1 MIRLLISLF
10 LLFICTDLKS
20 QSENREPKSFKAF
33 PIKSGD
39 IKLDGRLDDTFWSDI
54 TGISDFL
61 VQEPVEGGEPTEKTT
76 IKIAYDENYLYIGAI
91 FYDSEPDGIKA
102 FKMRK
107 DAPLNTDDR
116 FMWILDTYLD
126 GRNAYFF
133 EINPRGLMGD
143 GLLTIGQGRS
153 LNKDWD
159 GIWRPWTY
167 IGDFGWSAEIRIP
180 FHTLN
185 FDPKTSTWGINFQ
198 RTIRRKNEEILWSGH
213 KRNQGIYRPQDAGR
227 LTGLNNISQGLGLE
241 LVGYGK
247 AEALKVQNESEGD
260 YNNSQSLDGGLDV
273 NYNITPGLKA
283 SLTVNTDFAETE
295 VDDRQINLTRFPIRF
310 PEKRDF
316 FLEGANI
323 FRFAP
328 SSGVYPYFSRKI
340 GLRSGNPIPILYGG
354 RVIGKIGKVE
364 VAAQQVKTRETDNF
378 SSEEF
383 SVIRLKQNF
392 LKESSIGVLY
402 TRRHTNKGKQFVPP
416 LQDRNTLGIDLTL
429 NTSTFLKNQNL
440 QFQAFAVIHN
450 PELPGEINNNIWDR
464 SARGLRFNFPNDP
477 WSGSLSY
484 REFGVSYDPSV
495 GFSRR
500 NSFRRVEPRIRFSPI
515 LEKSSTIRELKWEVS
530 FENLMSL
537 QWKKLTQNIRLTPL
551 SIRFESGDEI
561 SYQIIRNFERL
572 EYDFDILGDNSIII
586 PVGNYTNW
594 SHQIELET
602 ANYRKIVYGIEL
614 NTEGF
619 WSGNRTEYEN
629 ELIFRPFPGINLN
642 LGYIHSRVNLREG
655 NFKTNLVRFLGDFD
669 FTPFISFS
677 SNIQYDDISEN
688 IGMNN
693 RFKYTITPGS
703 DIYFVYNH
711 NWFDDNGKYK
721 TSSMMGATKITYT
734 HRF

>member
-484 REFGVSYDPSV
+484 REFGVSYDPAV

-614 NTEGF
+614 KTEGF

-629 ELIFRPFPGINLN
+629 ELIFRPLPGINLN

-711 NWFDDNGKYK
+711 NWFNDDGKYK
-721 TSSMMGATKITYT
+721 TSSMLGATKITYT

>member
-1 MIRLLISLF
+1 MKRFLSVFFLMIFSVSIH
-10 LLFICTDLKS
+10 S
-20 QSENREPKSFKAF
+20 QSQE
-33 PIKSGD
+33 IKKKTLEAVKISSED
-39 IKLDGRLDDTFWSDI
+39 INLDGKLDELFWDDIPGTD
-54 TGISDFL
+54 DFL
-61 VQEPVEGGEPTEKTT
+61 MQEPIEGGEPTENTI
-76 IKIAYDENYLYIGAI
+76 IKIAYDEKYLYIGAI
-91 FYDSEPDGIKA
+91 LYDSEPDGIKA

-143 GLLTIGQGRS
+143 GLLTIGQGRT

-167 IGDFGWSAEIRIP
+167 IGDFGWSTEIRIP

-185 FDPKTSTWGINFQ
+185 FDPKISTWGINFQ
-198 RTIRRKNEEILWSGH
+198 RTVRRKNEEILWSGH
-213 KRNQGIYRPQDAGR
+213 KRNQGLYRPQDAGVV
-227 LTGLNNISQGLGLE
+227 TGLNNISQGLGLE
-241 LVGYGK
+241 VVGYGK
-247 AEALKVQNESEGD
+247 VEGSKIEND
-260 YNNSQSLDGGLDV
+260 SGEGYTKDANIDGGLDV
-273 NYNITPGLKA
+273 NYNITSGLKA
-283 SLTVNTDFAETE
+283 SLTLNTDFAETE
-295 VDDRQINLTRFPIRF
+295 VDERQINLTRFPIRF

-323 FRFAP
+323 LRFAS

-340 GLRSGNPIPILYGG
+340 GLQSGNPVPILYGG
-354 RVIGKIGKVE
+354 RIIGKIGNIE
-364 VAAQQVKTRETDNF
+364 VAAKQVKTRETGFAN
-378 SSEEF
+378 SEDF
-383 SVIRLKQNF
+383 SVLRLKQNF
-392 LKESSIGVLY
+392 LKESSVGVLY
-402 TRRHTNKGKQFVPP
+402 TRRDTNKGKDFIPP
-416 LQDRNTLGIDLTL
+416 LQDRNTLGVDLSL
-429 NTSTFLKNQNL
+429 NTSTFLKNKNL

-450 PELPGEINNNIWDR
+450 PNSLDEVSNNIWDR

-484 REFGVSYDPSV
+484 REFGVSYDPAV

-515 LEKSSTIRELKWEVS
+515 LENSSLIRELQWEVS

-572 EYDFDILGDNSIII
+572 EYNFDILGDNSIII
-586 PVGNYTNW
+586 PIGNYTNW
-594 SHQIELET
+594 LHQIEFET
-602 ANYRKIVYGIEL
+602 ANYRKIVYEIEL
-614 NTEGF
+614 NAEGF
-619 WSGNRTEYEN
+619 WSGNRTEYQN
-629 ELIFRPFPGINLN
+629 NLTFRPYPGINLN
-642 LGYIHSRVNLREG
+642 LGYIHSRVNLEEG
-655 NFKTNLVRFLGDFD
+655 NFKTNLIRFLGDFD
-669 FTPFISFS
+669 LSPFISFS
-677 SNIQYDDISEN
+677 SNIQYDDISKE

-711 NWFDDNGKYK
+711 NWIDDAGKFK
-721 TSSMMGATKITYT
+721 TTSMMGASKITYT

>member
-1 MIRLLISLF
+1 MKEFFTIF
-10 LLFICTDLKS
+10 LLTIFFCLKA
-20 QSENREPKSFKAF
+20 KSDNKKKSIEAF
-33 PIKSGD
+33 SIETED
-39 IKLDGRLDDTFWSDI
+39 IKLDGKLDESFWNSI
-54 TGISDFL
+54 SGISDFL
-61 VQEPVEGGEPTEKTT
+61 VQEPIEGGIPTENTV
-76 IKIAYDENYLYIGAI
+76 IKVAYDNKYLYIGAI
-91 FYDSEPDGIKA
+91 FYDSDPEEIKA

-143 GLLTIGQGRS
+143 GLLSIGQGRS

-159 GIWRPWTY
+159 GIWRPWTH
-167 IGDFGWSAEIRIP
+167 IGDYGWSAEIRIP

-185 FDPKTSTWGINFQ
+185 FDPKVSSWGINFQ
-198 RTIRRKNEEILWSGH
+198 RTIRRKNEEILWTGY
-213 KRNQGIYRPQDAGR
+213 KRNQGIFRPQDAG
-227 LTGLNNISQGLGLE
+227 LLIGLENISQGLGLE

-247 AEALKVQNESEGD
+247 AEASKVEKDLGEGYIKNGNID
-260 YNNSQSLDGGLDV
+260 AGLDI

-283 SLTVNTDFAETE
+283 SLTLNTDFAETE

-328 SSGVYPYFSRKI
+328 SSGVYPYFSRRI
-340 GLRSGNPIPILYGG
+340 GLQSGNPVPISFGG
-354 RVIGKIGKVE
+354 RFIGKIGKVE
-364 VAAQQVKTRETDNF
+364 VAAQQVRTKKTDF
-378 SSEEF
+378 IDSEDF
-383 SVIRLKQNF
+383 SVIRVKQNF
-392 LKESSIGVLY
+392 LKESSIGILY
-402 TRRHTNKGKQFVPP
+402 TRRHTNKGKDFVPP
-416 LQDRNTLGIDLTL
+416 LPDRNTLGVDLSL

-440 QFQAFAVIHN
+440 QFQAFAILHN
-450 PELPGEINNNIWDR
+450 PNSLDNTDKNVWDR

-484 REFGVSYDPSV
+484 REFGVFYDPAV

-515 LEKSSTIRELKWEVS
+515 LEKSPIIRELQWELS

-537 QWKKLTQNIRLTPL
+537 GWKKLTQNIRLTPL

-561 SYQIIRNFERL
+561 SYQFIRNFERL
-572 EYDFDILGDNSIII
+572 EYNFNILGDNSIII
-586 PVGNYTNW
+586 PIGNYTNW
-594 SHQIELET
+594 SHQIEIET
-602 ANYRKIVYGIEL
+602 ANHRKIVYEL
-614 NTEGF
+614 ELISEGF
-619 WSGNRTEYEN
+619 WSGKRTEYQN
-629 ELIFRPFPGINLN
+629 NLTIRPLEGINLSF
-642 LGYIHSRVNLREG
+642 GYIYSKVNLKEG
-655 NFKTNLVRFLGDFD
+655 NFKTNLIRILGDFD
-669 FTPFISFS
+669 FSPFISFS
-677 SNIQYDDISEN
+677 SNVQYDDISKQ

-693 RFKYTITPGS
+693 RFKYTLTPGS

-711 NWFDDNGKYK
+711 NWIGDKGKYK
-721 TSSMMGATKITYT
+721 TTSMLGATKITYT
-734 HRF
+734 QRF

>member
-1 MIRLLISLF
+1 MKKLLLTVSIIIFSGSLYSQPQE
-10 LLFICTDLKS
+10 IVSKS
-20 QSENREPKSFKAF
+20 IDAI
-33 PIKSGD
+33 PINSKEIVLDG
-39 IKLDGRLDDTFWSDI
+39 KLDEPLWNNI
-54 TGISDFL
+54 TGIKDFL
-61 VQEPVEGGEPTEKTT
+61 MQEPIEGGKPTENTI

-91 FYDSEPDGIKA
+91 FYDSEPDEIKA

-159 GIWRPWTY
+159 GIWRPWTH

-185 FDPKTSTWGINFQ
+185 FDPKISTWGINFQ
-198 RTIRRKNEEILWSGH
+198 RTVRRKNEEILWSGH
-213 KRNQGIYRPQDAGR
+213 KRNQGIYRPQNAGR
-227 LTGLNNISQGLGLE
+227 LNNLNNISQGLGLE

-247 AEALKVQNESEGD
+247 AEAQKVENESDGS
-260 YNNSQSLDGGLDV
+260 YKKNQSIDGGLDI
-273 NYNITPGLKA
+273 NYNITSGLKA
-283 SLTVNTDFAETE
+283 SLTLNTDFAETE

-323 FRFAP
+323 YRFAP

-340 GLRSGNPIPILYGG
+340 GLQSGNPIPILYGG

-364 VAAQQVKTRETDNF
+364 LAAQQVKTRQTDFNN
-378 SSEEF
+378 SEDF
-383 SVIRLKQNF
+383 SVIRIKQNF

-402 TRRHTNKGKQFVPP
+402 TRRHTNKGNEFVPP
-416 LQDRNTLGIDLTL
+416 LPDRNTLGIDLTL

-450 PELPGEINNNIWDR
+450 PNIYDEIKNNIWDR
-464 SARGLRFNFPNDP
+464 STRGLRFNFPNDP

-484 REFGVSYDPSV
+484 REFGVFYDPAV

-515 LEKSSTIRELKWEVS
+515 LEKSVLIRELKWEIS

-561 SYQIIRNFERL
+561 SYQIIRNYEKLLYNFN
-572 EYDFDILGDNSIII
+572 ILGDDSIII
-586 PVGNYTNW
+586 PIGDYTNW
-594 SHQIELET
+594 SHRIELET
-602 ANYRKIVYGIEL
+602 ANYRKIVYEIEL
-614 NTEGF
+614 NAEGF
-619 WSGNRTEYEN
+619 WSGSRTEYQN
-629 ELIFRPFPGINLN
+629 NLTFRPFPGINLS
-642 LGYIHSRVNLREG
+642 LGYNHSNVNLKEG
-655 NFKTNLVRFLGDFD
+655 SFKTNLIRFIGDFD

-677 SNIQYDDISEN
+677 SNIQYDDISKN

-711 NWFDDNGKYK
+711 NWIDDSGKYK
-721 TSSMMGATKITYT
+721 TSSLLGASKITYT

>member
-1 MIRLLISLF
+1 MKEFFTIF
-10 LLFICTDLKS
+10 LLTIFFGLKA
-20 QSENREPKSFKAF
+20 KSDNKKKSIEAF
-33 PIKSGD
+33 SIETED
-39 IKLDGRLDDTFWSDI
+39 IKLDGKLDESFWNSI
-54 TGISDFL
+54 SGISDFL
-61 VQEPVEGGEPTEKTT
+61 VQEPIEGGIPTENTV
-76 IKIAYDENYLYIGAI
+76 IKIAYDNKYLYIGAI
-91 FYDSEPDGIKA
+91 FYDSDPEGIKA

-143 GLLTIGQGRS
+143 GLLSIGQGRS

-159 GIWRPWTY
+159 GIWRPWTH
-167 IGDFGWSAEIRIP
+167 IGDYGWSAEIRIP

-185 FDPKTSTWGINFQ
+185 FDPKISSWGINFQ
-198 RTIRRKNEEILWSGH
+198 RTIRRKNEEILWTGY
-213 KRNQGIYRPQDAGR
+213 KRNQGIFRPQDAG
-227 LTGLNNISQGLGLE
+227 LLIGLENISQGLGLE

-247 AEALKVQNESEGD
+247 AEASKVEKDLGEGYIKNGNID
-260 YNNSQSLDGGLDV
+260 AGLDI

-283 SLTVNTDFAETE
+283 SLTLNTDFAETE

-328 SSGVYPYFSRKI
+328 SSGIYPYFSRRI
-340 GLRSGNPIPILYGG
+340 GLQSGNPVPISFGG
-354 RVIGKIGKVE
+354 RFIGKIGKVE
-364 VAAQQVKTRETDNF
+364 VAAQQVRTRETDF
-378 SSEEF
+378 IDSEDF
-383 SVIRLKQNF
+383 SVIRVKQNF
-392 LKESSIGVLY
+392 LKESSIGILY
-402 TRRHTNKGKQFVPP
+402 TRRHTNKGKDFVPP
-416 LQDRNTLGIDLTL
+416 LPDRNTLGVDLSL

-440 QFQAFAVIHN
+440 QFQAFAILHN
-450 PELPGEINNNIWDR
+450 PNSLDNTDKNVWDR

-484 REFGVSYDPSV
+484 REFGVFYDPAV

-515 LEKSSTIRELKWEVS
+515 LEKSPIIRELQWELS

-537 QWKKLTQNIRLTPL
+537 GWKKLTQNIRLTPL

-561 SYQIIRNFERL
+561 SYQFIRNFERL
-572 EYDFDILGDNSIII
+572 EYNFNILGDNSIII
-586 PVGNYTNW
+586 PIGNYTNW
-594 SHQIELET
+594 SHQIEIET
-602 ANYRKIVYGIEL
+602 ANHRKIVYEL
-614 NTEGF
+614 ELISEGF
-619 WSGNRTEYEN
+619 WSGKRTEYQN
-629 ELIFRPFPGINLN
+629 NLTIRPLEGINLSF
-642 LGYIHSRVNLREG
+642 GYIYSKVNLKEG
-655 NFKTNLVRFLGDFD
+655 NFKTNLIRILGDFD
-669 FTPFISFS
+669 FSPFISFS
-677 SNIQYDDISEN
+677 SNVQYDDISKQ

-693 RFKYTITPGS
+693 RFKYTLTPGS

-711 NWFDDNGKYK
+711 NWIGDKGKYK
-721 TSSMMGATKITYT
+721 TTSMLGATKITYT
-734 HRF
+734 QRF

>member
-484 REFGVSYDPSV
+484 REFGVSYDPAV

-614 NTEGF
+614 KTEGF

-711 NWFDDNGKYK
+711 NWFNDDGKYK
-721 TSSMMGATKITYT
+721 TSSMLGATKITYT

>member
-1 MIRLLISLF
+1 MSRLLISLF

-20 QSENREPKSFKAF
+20 QSEKREPKSFKAF
-33 PIKSGD
+33 PIKSED
-39 IKLDGRLDDTFWSDI
+39 IKLDGKLDDTFWSDI

-76 IKIAYDENYLYIGAI
+76 VKVAYDENYLYIGAI

-227 LTGLNNISQGLGLE
+227 LNGLNNISQGLGLE

-247 AEALKVQNESEGD
+247 AEALKVQNESEGG

-378 SSEEF
+378 NSEEF

-402 TRRHTNKGKQFVPP
+402 TRRHTNKGKEFVPP
-416 LQDRNTLGIDLTL
+416 LQDRNTLGVDLTL

-450 PELPGEINNNIWDR
+450 PESPGEINNNIWDR

-484 REFGVSYDPSV
+484 REFGINYDPAV

-515 LEKSSTIRELKWEVS
+515 LEKSSTIRELQWEVS

-572 EYDFDILGDNSIII
+572 EYDFNILGDNSIVI

-614 NTEGF
+614 KTEGF

-711 NWFDDNGKYK
+711 NWFNDNGKYK

-734 HRF
+734 QRF

>member
-402 TRRHTNKGKQFVPP
+402 TRRHTNKGKEFVPP

-484 REFGVSYDPSV
+484 REFGVSYDPAV

-614 NTEGF
+614 KTEGF

-629 ELIFRPFPGINLN
+629 ELIFRPLPGINLN

-711 NWFDDNGKYK
+711 NWFNDDGKYK
-721 TSSMMGATKITYT
+721 TSSMLGATKITYT

>member
-1 MIRLLISLF
+1 MKRILCTLF
-10 LLFICTDLKS
+10 LIIFSINIYS
-20 QSENREPKSFKAF
+20 QNPKSFEA
-33 PIKSGD
+33 IEIDSEQITLDG
-39 IKLDGRLDDTFWSDI
+39 KLDEPFWKNI
-54 TGISDFL
+54 IGINDFL
-61 VQEPVEGGEPTEKTT
+61 MQEPIEGGKPTENTI
-76 IKIAYDENYLYIGAI
+76 IKIAYDENYLYIGAVL
-91 FYDSEPDGIKA
+91 YDSEPDGIKA

-143 GLLTIGQGRS
+143 GLLSIGQGRS

-167 IGDFGWSAEIRIP
+167 IGDFGWSTEIRIP

-185 FDPKTSTWGINFQ
+185 FDPKISTWGINFQ
-198 RTIRRKNEEILWSGH
+198 RTVRRKNEEILWSGH
-213 KRNQGIYRPQDAGR
+213 KRNQGLYRPQDAGR
-227 LTGLNNISQGLGLE
+227 LTGLSNISQGLGLE
-241 LVGYGK
+241 VVGYAKG
-247 AEALKVQNESEGD
+247 EGSKVQKNSGEGYD
-260 YNNSQSLDGGLDV
+260 KNGNIDGGLDI
-273 NYNITPGLKA
+273 NYNITTGLKA
-283 SLTVNTDFAETE
+283 SVTINTDFAETE
-295 VDDRQINLTRFPIRF
+295 VDERQINLTRFPIRF

-323 FRFAP
+323 YRFAS

-340 GLRSGNPIPILYGG
+340 GLQSGNPIPILYGG
-354 RVIGKIGKVE
+354 RIIGKIGKVE
-364 VAAQQVKTRETDNF
+364 VAAQQVKTRETDLLN
-378 SSEEF
+378 SEDF
-383 SVIRLKQNF
+383 SVVRLKQNF
-392 LKESSIGVLY
+392 WKESSMGILY
-402 TRRHTNKGKQFVPP
+402 TRRHTENGEQLPEPVK
-416 LQDRNTLGIDLTL
+416 DRNTLGVDLSL

-450 PELPGEINNNIWDR
+450 PNNLDEINNNIWDR

-484 REFGVSYDPSV
+484 REFGVSYDPAV

-515 LEKSSTIRELKWEVS
+515 LENSSLIRELQWELS

-572 EYDFDILGDNSIII
+572 EYNFNILGDNSVII
-586 PVGNYTNW
+586 PIGDYSNW

-602 ANYRKIVYGIEL
+602 ANFRKIVYEIEL
-614 NTEGF
+614 NIEGF
-619 WSGNRTEYEN
+619 WSGNRTEYQN
-629 ELIFRPFPGINLN
+629 NLIFRPFPGINLS
-642 LGYIHSRVNLREG
+642 LGYNHSNVNLKEG
-655 NFKTNLVRFLGDFD
+655 KFKTNLIRFLGDFD
-669 FTPFISFS
+669 FSPFISFS
-677 SNIQYDDISEN
+677 SNIQYDDISKQ

-711 NWFDDNGKYK
+711 NWFDDEGKYK
-721 TSSMMGATKITYT
+721 TSSMLGTSKITYT

>member
-76 IKIAYDENYLYIGAI
+76 VKVAYDENYLYIGAI

-484 REFGVSYDPSV
+484 REFGVSYDPAV

>member
-1 MIRLLISLF
+1 MKRILYTLF
-10 LLFICTDLKS
+10 LIFFSINIYS
-20 QSENREPKSFKAF
+20 QNPKSFEA
-33 PIKSGD
+33 IEIDSEQITLDG
-39 IKLDGRLDDTFWSDI
+39 KLDEPFWKNI
-54 TGISDFL
+54 IGINDFL
-61 VQEPVEGGEPTEKTT
+61 MQEPIEGGKPTENTI
-76 IKIAYDENYLYIGAI
+76 IKIAYDENYLYIGAVL
-91 FYDSEPDGIKA
+91 YDSEPDGIKA

-143 GLLTIGQGRS
+143 GLLSIGQGRS

-159 GIWRPWTY
+159 GIWRPWTF
-167 IGDFGWSAEIRIP
+167 IGDFGWSTEIRIP

-185 FDPKTSTWGINFQ
+185 FDPKISTWGINFQ
-198 RTIRRKNEEILWSGH
+198 RTVRRKNEEILWSGH
-213 KRNQGIYRPQDAGR
+213 KRNQGLYRPQDAGR
-227 LTGLNNISQGLGLE
+227 LTGLSNISQGLGLE
-241 LVGYGK
+241 VVGYAKG
-247 AEALKVQNESEGD
+247 EGSKVQKNSGEGYD
-260 YNNSQSLDGGLDV
+260 KNGNIDGGLDI
-273 NYNITPGLKA
+273 NYNITTGLKA
-283 SLTVNTDFAETE
+283 SVTLNTDFAETE
-295 VDDRQINLTRFPIRF
+295 VDERQINLTRFPIRF

-323 FRFAP
+323 YRFAS

-340 GLRSGNPIPILYGG
+340 GLQSGNPIPILYGG
-354 RVIGKIGKVE
+354 RIIGKIGKVE
-364 VAAQQVKTRETDNF
+364 VAAQQVKTRETDLLN
-378 SSEEF
+378 SEDF
-383 SVIRLKQNF
+383 SVVRLKQNF
-392 LKESSIGVLY
+392 WKESSMGILY
-402 TRRHTNKGKQFVPP
+402 TRRHTENGEQLPEPVK
-416 LQDRNTLGIDLTL
+416 DRNTLGVDLSL

-450 PELPGEINNNIWDR
+450 PNNLDEINNNIWDR

-484 REFGVSYDPSV
+484 REFGVSYDPAV

-515 LEKSSTIRELKWEVS
+515 LENSSLIRELQWELS

-561 SYQIIRNFERL
+561 SYQIIRNSERL
-572 EYDFDILGDNSIII
+572 EYNFNILGDNSVII
-586 PVGNYTNW
+586 PIGDYSNW

-602 ANYRKIVYGIEL
+602 ANFRKIVYEIEL
-614 NTEGF
+614 NIEGF
-619 WSGNRTEYEN
+619 WSGNRTEYQN
-629 ELIFRPFPGINLN
+629 NLIFRPFPGINLS
-642 LGYIHSRVNLREG
+642 LGYNHSNVNLKEG
-655 NFKTNLVRFLGDFD
+655 KFKTNLIRFLGDFD
-669 FTPFISFS
+669 FSPFISFS
-677 SNIQYDDISEN
+677 SNIQYDDISKQ

-711 NWFDDNGKYK
+711 NWFDDEGKYK
-721 TSSMMGATKITYT
+721 TSSMLGTSKITYT

>member
-1 MIRLLISLF
+1 MKEFFTIF
-10 LLFICTDLKS
+10 LLTIFFGLKA
-20 QSENREPKSFKAF
+20 KSDNKKKSIEAF
-33 PIKSGD
+33 SIETED
-39 IKLDGRLDDTFWSDI
+39 IKLDGKLDESFWGNIPGI
-54 TGISDFL
+54 TDFL
-61 VQEPVEGGEPTEKTT
+61 VQEPIEGGIPTENTV
-76 IKIAYDENYLYIGAI
+76 IKIAYDNKYLYIGAI
-91 FYDSEPDGIKA
+91 FYDSDPEGIKA

-143 GLLTIGQGRS
+143 GLLSIGQGRS

-159 GIWRPWTY
+159 GIWRPWTH
-167 IGDFGWSAEIRIP
+167 IGDYGWSAEIRIP

-185 FDPKTSTWGINFQ
+185 FDPKISSWGINFQ
-198 RTIRRKNEEILWSGH
+198 RTIRRKNEEILWTGY
-213 KRNQGIYRPQDAGR
+213 KRNQGIFRPQDAG
-227 LTGLNNISQGLGLE
+227 LLIGLENISQGLGLE

-247 AEALKVQNESEGD
+247 AEASKVEKDLGEGYIKNGNID
-260 YNNSQSLDGGLDV
+260 AGLDI

-283 SLTVNTDFAETE
+283 SLTLNTDFAETE

-328 SSGVYPYFSRKI
+328 SSGIYPYFSRRI
-340 GLRSGNPIPILYGG
+340 GLQSGNPVPISFGG
-354 RVIGKIGKVE
+354 RLIGKIGKVE
-364 VAAQQVKTRETDNF
+364 VAAQQVRTRETDF
-378 SSEEF
+378 IDSEDF
-383 SVIRLKQNF
+383 SVIRVKQNF
-392 LKESSIGVLY
+392 LKESSIGILY
-402 TRRHTNKGKQFVPP
+402 TRRHTNKGKDFVPP
-416 LQDRNTLGIDLTL
+416 LPDRNTLGVDLSL

-440 QFQAFAVIHN
+440 QFQAFAILHN
-450 PELPGEINNNIWDR
+450 PNSLDNTDKNVWDR

-484 REFGVSYDPSV
+484 REFGVFYDPAV

-515 LEKSSTIRELKWEVS
+515 LEKSPIIRELQWELS

-537 QWKKLTQNIRLTPL
+537 GWKKLTQNIRLTPL

-561 SYQIIRNFERL
+561 SYQFIRNFERL
-572 EYDFDILGDNSIII
+572 EYNFNILGDNSIII
-586 PVGNYTNW
+586 PIGNYTNW
-594 SHQIELET
+594 SHQIEIET
-602 ANYRKIVYGIEL
+602 ANHRKIVYEL
-614 NTEGF
+614 ELISEGF
-619 WSGNRTEYEN
+619 WSGKRTEYQN
-629 ELIFRPFPGINLN
+629 NLTIRPLEGINLSF
-642 LGYIHSRVNLREG
+642 GYIYSKVNLKEG
-655 NFKTNLVRFLGDFD
+655 NFKTNLIRILGDFD
-669 FTPFISFS
+669 FSPFISFS
-677 SNIQYDDISEN
+677 SNVQYDDISKQ

-693 RFKYTITPGS
+693 RFKYTLTPGS

-711 NWFDDNGKYK
+711 NWIGDKGKYK
-721 TSSMMGATKITYT
+721 TTSMLGATKITYT
-734 HRF
+734 QRF

>member
-198 RTIRRKNEEILWSGH
+198 RTIRRKNEEILWSGY

-484 REFGVSYDPSV
+484 REFGVSYDPAV

-711 NWFDDNGKYK
+711 NWFNDNGKYK

>member
-1 MIRLLISLF
+1 MKRILYTLF
-10 LLFICTDLKS
+10 LLFFSINIYS
-20 QSENREPKSFKAF
+20 QNPKSFEA
-33 PIKSGD
+33 IEINSEQIILDG
-39 IKLDGRLDDTFWSDI
+39 KLDEPFWKNI
-54 TGISDFL
+54 IGINDFL
-61 VQEPVEGGEPTEKTT
+61 MQEPIEGGKPTENTI
-76 IKIAYDENYLYIGAI
+76 IKIAYDENYLYIGAVL
-91 FYDSEPDGIKA
+91 YDSEPDGIKA

-143 GLLTIGQGRS
+143 GLLSIGQGRS

-167 IGDFGWSAEIRIP
+167 IGDFGWSTEIRIP

-185 FDPKTSTWGINFQ
+185 FDPKISTWGINFQ
-198 RTIRRKNEEILWSGH
+198 RTVRRKNEEILWSGH
-213 KRNQGIYRPQDAGR
+213 KRNQGLYRPQDAGR

-241 LVGYGK
+241 VVGYAKG
-247 AEALKVQNESEGD
+247 EGSKVQKNPGEAYDKNG
-260 YNNSQSLDGGLDV
+260 NIDGGLDI
-273 NYNITPGLKA
+273 NYNITTGLKA
-283 SLTVNTDFAETE
+283 SVTLNTDFAETE
-295 VDDRQINLTRFPIRF
+295 VDERQINLTRFPIRF

-323 FRFAP
+323 YRFAS

-340 GLRSGNPIPILYGG
+340 GLQSGNPIPILYGG

-364 VAAQQVKTRETDNF
+364 VAAQQVKTRGTDLVN
-378 SSEEF
+378 SEDF
-383 SVIRLKQNF
+383 SVVRLKQNF

-402 TRRHTNKGKQFVPP
+402 TRRNTENGEQLPEPV
-416 LQDRNTLGIDLTL
+416 QDRNTLGVDLSL

-450 PELPGEINNNIWDR
+450 PNTLNEINNNIWDR

-484 REFGVSYDPSV
+484 REFGVSYDPAV

-515 LEKSSTIRELKWEVS
+515 LEKSSVIRELQWEIS

-561 SYQIIRNFERL
+561 SYQIIKNYERL
-572 EYDFDILGDNSIII
+572 EYNFNILGDNSIVI
-586 PVGNYTNW
+586 PIGDYSNW

-602 ANYRKIVYGIEL
+602 ANYRKIVYEIEL
-614 NTEGF
+614 NIEGF
-619 WSGNRTEYEN
+619 WSGNRTEYQN
-629 ELIFRPFPGINLN
+629 NLIFRPYPGINLS
-642 LGYIHSRVNLREG
+642 LGYNHSNVNLNEG
-655 NFKTNLVRFLGDFD
+655 KFKANLIRFLGDFD

-677 SNIQYDDISEN
+677 SNIQYDDISKQ

-711 NWFDDNGKYK
+711 NWFDDEGKYK
-721 TSSMMGATKITYT
+721 TSSMLGTSKITYT

>member
-1 MIRLLISLF
+1 MKRILYTLF
-10 LLFICTDLKS
+10 LIFFSINIYS
-20 QSENREPKSFKAF
+20 QNPKSFEA
-33 PIKSGD
+33 IEIDSEQITLDG
-39 IKLDGRLDDTFWSDI
+39 KLDEPFWKNI
-54 TGISDFL
+54 IGINDFL
-61 VQEPVEGGEPTEKTT
+61 MQEPIEGGKPTENTI
-76 IKIAYDENYLYIGAI
+76 IKIAYDENYLYIGAVL
-91 FYDSEPDGIKA
+91 YDSEPDGIKA

-143 GLLTIGQGRS
+143 GLLSIGQGRS

-159 GIWRPWTY
+159 GIWRPWTF
-167 IGDFGWSAEIRIP
+167 IGDFGWSTEIRIP

-185 FDPKTSTWGINFQ
+185 FDPKISTWGINFQ
-198 RTIRRKNEEILWSGH
+198 RTVRRKNEEILWSGH
-213 KRNQGIYRPQDAGR
+213 KRNQGLYRPQDAGR
-227 LTGLNNISQGLGLE
+227 LTGLSNISQGLGLE
-241 LVGYGK
+241 VVGYAKG
-247 AEALKVQNESEGD
+247 EGSKVQKNLGEGYD
-260 YNNSQSLDGGLDV
+260 KNGNIDGGLDI
-273 NYNITPGLKA
+273 NYNITTGLKA
-283 SLTVNTDFAETE
+283 SVTLNTDFAETE
-295 VDDRQINLTRFPIRF
+295 VDERQINLTRFPIRF

-323 FRFAP
+323 YRFAS

-340 GLRSGNPIPILYGG
+340 GLQSGNPIPILYGG
-354 RVIGKIGKVE
+354 RIIGKIGKVE
-364 VAAQQVKTRETDNF
+364 VAAQQVKTRETDLLN
-378 SSEEF
+378 SEDF
-383 SVIRLKQNF
+383 SVVRLKQNF
-392 LKESSIGVLY
+392 WKESSMGILY
-402 TRRHTNKGKQFVPP
+402 TRRHTENGEQLPEPVK
-416 LQDRNTLGIDLTL
+416 DRNTLGVDLSL

-450 PELPGEINNNIWDR
+450 PNNLDEINNNIWDR

-484 REFGVSYDPSV
+484 REFGVSYDPAV

-515 LEKSSTIRELKWEVS
+515 LENSSLIRELQWELS

-572 EYDFDILGDNSIII
+572 EYNFNILGDNSVII
-586 PVGNYTNW
+586 PIGDYSNW

-602 ANYRKIVYGIEL
+602 ANFRKIVYEIEL
-614 NTEGF
+614 NIEGF
-619 WSGNRTEYEN
+619 WSGNRTEYQN
-629 ELIFRPFPGINLN
+629 NLIFRPFPGINLS
-642 LGYIHSRVNLREG
+642 LGYNHSNVNLKEG
-655 NFKTNLVRFLGDFD
+655 KFKTNLIRFLGDFD
-669 FTPFISFS
+669 FSPFISFS
-677 SNIQYDDISEN
+677 SNIQYDDISKQ

-711 NWFDDNGKYK
+711 NWFDDEGKYK
-721 TSSMMGATKITYT
+721 TSSMLGTSKITYT

>member
-1 MIRLLISLF
+1 MKEFFTIF
-10 LLFICTDLKS
+10 LLTIFFGLKA
-20 QSENREPKSFKAF
+20 KSDNKKKSIEAF
-33 PIKSGD
+33 SIETED
-39 IKLDGRLDDTFWSDI
+39 IKLDGKLDESFWNSI
-54 TGISDFL
+54 SGISDFL
-61 VQEPVEGGEPTEKTT
+61 VQEPIEGGIPTENTV
-76 IKIAYDENYLYIGAI
+76 IKIAYDNKYLYIGAI
-91 FYDSEPDGIKA
+91 FYDSDPEGIKA

-143 GLLTIGQGRS
+143 GLLSIGQGRS

-159 GIWRPWTY
+159 GIWRPWTH
-167 IGDFGWSAEIRIP
+167 IGDYGWSAEIRIP

-185 FDPKTSTWGINFQ
+185 FDPKISSWGINFQ
-198 RTIRRKNEEILWSGH
+198 RTIRRKNEEILWTGY
-213 KRNQGIYRPQDAGR
+213 KRNQGIFRPQDAG
-227 LTGLNNISQGLGLE
+227 LLIGLENISQGLGLE

-247 AEALKVQNESEGD
+247 AEASKVEKDLGEGYIKNGNID
-260 YNNSQSLDGGLDV
+260 AGLDI

-283 SLTVNTDFAETE
+283 SLTLNTDFAETE

-328 SSGVYPYFSRKI
+328 SSGVYPYFSRRI
-340 GLRSGNPIPILYGG
+340 GLQSGNPVPISFGG
-354 RVIGKIGKVE
+354 RFIGKIGKVE
-364 VAAQQVKTRETDNF
+364 VAAQQVRTKKTDF
-378 SSEEF
+378 IDSEDF
-383 SVIRLKQNF
+383 SVIRVKQNF
-392 LKESSIGVLY
+392 LKESSIGILY
-402 TRRHTNKGKQFVPP
+402 TRRHTNKGKDFVPP
-416 LQDRNTLGIDLTL
+416 LPDRNTLGVDLSL

-440 QFQAFAVIHN
+440 QFQAFAILHN
-450 PELPGEINNNIWDR
+450 PNSLDNTDKNVWDR

-484 REFGVSYDPSV
+484 REFGVFYDPAV

-515 LEKSSTIRELKWEVS
+515 LEKSPIIRELQWELS

-537 QWKKLTQNIRLTPL
+537 GWKKLTQNIRLTPL

-561 SYQIIRNFERL
+561 SYQFIRNFERL
-572 EYDFDILGDNSIII
+572 EYNFNILGDNSIII
-586 PVGNYTNW
+586 PIGNYTNW
-594 SHQIELET
+594 SHQIEIET
-602 ANYRKIVYGIEL
+602 ANHRKIVYEL
-614 NTEGF
+614 ELISEGF
-619 WSGNRTEYEN
+619 WSGKRTEYQN
-629 ELIFRPFPGINLN
+629 NLTIRPLEGINLSF
-642 LGYIHSRVNLREG
+642 GYIYSKVNLKEG
-655 NFKTNLVRFLGDFD
+655 NFKTNLIRILGDFD
-669 FTPFISFS
+669 FSPFISFS
-677 SNIQYDDISEN
+677 SNVQYDDISKQ

-693 RFKYTITPGS
+693 RFKYTLTPGS

-711 NWFDDNGKYK
+711 NWIGDKGKYK
-721 TSSMMGATKITYT
+721 TTSMLGATKITYT
-734 HRF
+734 QRF

>member
-260 YNNSQSLDGGLDV
+260 YNNSQNLDGGLDV

-484 REFGVSYDPSV
+484 REFGVSYDPAV

-721 TSSMMGATKITYT
+721 TSSIMGATKITYT

>member
-1 MIRLLISLF
+1 MKEFFTIF
-10 LLFICTDLKS
+10 LLTIFFCLKA
-20 QSENREPKSFKAF
+20 KSDNKKKSIEAF
-33 PIKSGD
+33 SIETED
-39 IKLDGRLDDTFWSDI
+39 IKLDGKLDESFWNSI
-54 TGISDFL
+54 SGISDFL
-61 VQEPVEGGEPTEKTT
+61 VQEPIEGGIPTENTV
-76 IKIAYDENYLYIGAI
+76 IKVAYDNKYLYIGAI
-91 FYDSEPDGIKA
+91 FYDSDPEEIKA

-143 GLLTIGQGRS
+143 GLLSIGQGRS

-159 GIWRPWTY
+159 GIWRPWTH
-167 IGDFGWSAEIRIP
+167 IGDYGWSAEIRIP

-185 FDPKTSTWGINFQ
+185 FDPKISSWGINFQ
-198 RTIRRKNEEILWSGH
+198 RTIRRKNEEILWTGY
-213 KRNQGIYRPQDAGR
+213 KRNQGIFRPQDAG
-227 LTGLNNISQGLGLE
+227 LLIGLENISQGLGLE

-247 AEALKVQNESEGD
+247 AEASKVEKDLGEGYIKNGNID
-260 YNNSQSLDGGLDV
+260 AGLDI

-283 SLTVNTDFAETE
+283 SLTLNTDFAETE

-328 SSGVYPYFSRKI
+328 SSGVYPYFSRRI
-340 GLRSGNPIPILYGG
+340 GLQSGNPVPISFGG
-354 RVIGKIGKVE
+354 RFIGKIGKVE
-364 VAAQQVKTRETDNF
+364 VAAQQVRTRETDF
-378 SSEEF
+378 IDSEDF
-383 SVIRLKQNF
+383 SVIRVKQNF
-392 LKESSIGVLY
+392 LKESSIGILY
-402 TRRHTNKGKQFVPP
+402 TRRHTNKGKDFVPP
-416 LQDRNTLGIDLTL
+416 LPDRNTLGVDLSL

-440 QFQAFAVIHN
+440 QFQAFAILHN
-450 PELPGEINNNIWDR
+450 PNSLDNTDKNVWDR

-484 REFGVSYDPSV
+484 REFGVFYDPAV

-515 LEKSSTIRELKWEVS
+515 LEKSPIIRELQWELS

-537 QWKKLTQNIRLTPL
+537 GWKKLTQNIRLTPL

-561 SYQIIRNFERL
+561 SYQFIRNFERL
-572 EYDFDILGDNSIII
+572 EYNFNILGDNSIII
-586 PVGNYTNW
+586 PIGNYTNW
-594 SHQIELET
+594 SHQIEIET
-602 ANYRKIVYGIEL
+602 ANHRKIVYEL
-614 NTEGF
+614 ELISEGF
-619 WSGNRTEYEN
+619 WSGKRTEYQN
-629 ELIFRPFPGINLN
+629 NLTIRPLEGINLSF
-642 LGYIHSRVNLREG
+642 GYIYSKVNLKEG
-655 NFKTNLVRFLGDFD
+655 NFKTNLIRILGDFD
-669 FTPFISFS
+669 FSPFISFS
-677 SNIQYDDISEN
+677 SNVQYDDISKQ

-693 RFKYTITPGS
+693 RFKYTLTPGS

-711 NWFDDNGKYK
+711 NWIGDKGKYK
-721 TSSMMGATKITYT
+721 TTSMLGATKITYT
-734 HRF
+734 QRF

>member
-1 MIRLLISLF
+1 
-10 LLFICTDLKS
+10 
-20 QSENREPKSFKAF
+20 
-33 PIKSGD
+33 
-39 IKLDGRLDDTFWSDI
+39 
-54 TGISDFL
+54 
-61 VQEPVEGGEPTEKTT
+61 
-76 IKIAYDENYLYIGAI
+76 
-91 FYDSEPDGIKA
+91 
-102 FKMRK
+102 MRK

-143 GLLTIGQGRS
+143 GLLSIGQGRS

-159 GIWRPWTY
+159 GIWRPWTF
-167 IGDFGWSAEIRIP
+167 IGDFGWSTEIRIP

-185 FDPKTSTWGINFQ
+185 FDPKISTWGINFQ
-198 RTIRRKNEEILWSGH
+198 RTVRRKNEEILWSGH
-213 KRNQGIYRPQDAGR
+213 KRNQGLYRPQDAGR
-227 LTGLNNISQGLGLE
+227 LTGLSNISQGLGLE
-241 LVGYGK
+241 VVGYAKG
-247 AEALKVQNESEGD
+247 EGSKVQKNLGEGYD
-260 YNNSQSLDGGLDV
+260 KNGNIDGGLDI
-273 NYNITPGLKA
+273 NYNITTGLKA
-283 SLTVNTDFAETE
+283 SVTLNTDFAETE
-295 VDDRQINLTRFPIRF
+295 VDERQINLTRFPIRF

-323 FRFAP
+323 YRFAS

-340 GLRSGNPIPILYGG
+340 GLQSGNPIPILYGG
-354 RVIGKIGKVE
+354 RIIGKIGKVE
-364 VAAQQVKTRETDNF
+364 VAAQQVKTRETDLVN
-378 SSEEF
+378 SEDF
-383 SVIRLKQNF
+383 SVVRLKQNF

-402 TRRHTNKGKQFVPP
+402 TRRHTENGEQLPEPVK
-416 LQDRNTLGIDLTL
+416 DRNTLGVDLSL

-450 PELPGEINNNIWDR
+450 PNNLDEINNNIWDR

-484 REFGVSYDPSV
+484 REFGVSYDPAV

-515 LEKSSTIRELKWEVS
+515 LENSSLIRELQWELS

-572 EYDFDILGDNSIII
+572 EYNFNILGDNSVII
-586 PVGNYTNW
+586 PIGDYSNW

-602 ANYRKIVYGIEL
+602 ANFRKIVYEIEL
-614 NTEGF
+614 NIEGF
-619 WSGNRTEYEN
+619 WSGNRTEYQN
-629 ELIFRPFPGINLN
+629 NLIFRPFPGINLS
-642 LGYIHSRVNLREG
+642 LGYNHSNVNLKEG
-655 NFKTNLVRFLGDFD
+655 KFKTNLIRFLGDFD
-669 FTPFISFS
+669 FSPFISFS
-677 SNIQYDDISEN
+677 SNIQYDDISKQ

-711 NWFDDNGKYK
+711 NWFDDEGKYK
-721 TSSMMGATKITYT
+721 TSSMLGTSKITYT

>member
-76 IKIAYDENYLYIGAI
+76 IKVAYDENYLYIGAI

-484 REFGVSYDPSV
+484 REFGVSYDPAV

>member
-1 MIRLLISLF
+1 MKRILCTLF
-10 LLFICTDLKS
+10 LIIFSINIYS
-20 QSENREPKSFKAF
+20 QNPKSFEA
-33 PIKSGD
+33 IEIDSEQITLDG
-39 IKLDGRLDDTFWSDI
+39 KLDEPFWKNI
-54 TGISDFL
+54 IGINDFL
-61 VQEPVEGGEPTEKTT
+61 MQEPIEGGKPTENTI
-76 IKIAYDENYLYIGAI
+76 IKIAYDENYLYIGAVL
-91 FYDSEPDGIKA
+91 YDSEPDGIKA

-143 GLLTIGQGRS
+143 GLLSIGQGRS

-167 IGDFGWSAEIRIP
+167 IGDFGWSTEIRIP

-185 FDPKTSTWGINFQ
+185 FDPKISTWGINFQ
-198 RTIRRKNEEILWSGH
+198 RTVRRKNEEILWSGH
-213 KRNQGIYRPQDAGR
+213 KRNQGLYRPQDAGR

-241 LVGYGK
+241 VVGYAKG
-247 AEALKVQNESEGD
+247 EGSKVQKNLGEGYD
-260 YNNSQSLDGGLDV
+260 KNGNIDGGLDI
-273 NYNITPGLKA
+273 NYNITTGLKA
-283 SLTVNTDFAETE
+283 SVTLNTDFAETE
-295 VDDRQINLTRFPIRF
+295 VDERQINLTRFPIRF

-323 FRFAP
+323 YRFAS

-340 GLRSGNPIPILYGG
+340 GLQSGNPIPILYGG
-354 RVIGKIGKVE
+354 RIIGKIGKVE
-364 VAAQQVKTRETDNF
+364 VAAQQVKTRETDLLN
-378 SSEEF
+378 SEDF
-383 SVIRLKQNF
+383 SVVRLKQNF
-392 LKESSIGVLY
+392 WKESSMGILY
-402 TRRHTNKGKQFVPP
+402 TRRHTENGEQLPEPVK
-416 LQDRNTLGIDLTL
+416 DRNTLGVDLSL

-450 PELPGEINNNIWDR
+450 PNNLDEINNNIWDR

-484 REFGVSYDPSV
+484 REFGVSYDPAV

-515 LEKSSTIRELKWEVS
+515 LENSSLIRELQWELS

-572 EYDFDILGDNSIII
+572 EYNFNILGDNSVII
-586 PVGNYTNW
+586 PIGDYSNW

-602 ANYRKIVYGIEL
+602 ANFRKIVYEIEL
-614 NTEGF
+614 NIEGF
-619 WSGNRTEYEN
+619 WSGNRTEYQN
-629 ELIFRPFPGINLN
+629 NLIFRPFPGINLS
-642 LGYIHSRVNLREG
+642 LGYNHSNVNLKEG
-655 NFKTNLVRFLGDFD
+655 KFKTNLIRFLGDFD
-669 FTPFISFS
+669 FSPFISFS
-677 SNIQYDDISEN
+677 SNIQYDDISKQ

-711 NWFDDNGKYK
+711 NWFDDEGKYK
-721 TSSMMGATKITYT
+721 TSSMLGTSKITYT

>member
-1 MIRLLISLF
+1 M
-10 LLFICTDLKS
+10 
-20 QSENREPKSFKAF
+20 KSFLSVF
-33 PIKSGD
+33 FLMIFSVSIYSQTQEIKKKTLEAVKINSED
-39 IKLDGRLDDTFWSDI
+39 INLDGKLDELLWADI
-54 TGISDFL
+54 TGIDDFL
-61 VQEPVEGGEPTEKTT
+61 MQEPIEGGEPTENTI
-76 IKIAYDENYLYIGAI
+76 IKIAYDEKYLYIGAI
-91 FYDSEPDGIKA
+91 LYDSQPEGIKA

-143 GLLTIGQGRS
+143 GLLTIGQGRT

-159 GIWRPWTY
+159 GIWRPWTH
-167 IGDFGWSAEIRIP
+167 IGDFGWSTEIRIP

-185 FDPKTSTWGINFQ
+185 FDPKISTWGINFQ
-198 RTIRRKNEEILWSGH
+198 RTVRRKNEEILWSGH
-213 KRNQGIYRPQDAGR
+213 KRNQGLYRPQDAGIV
-227 LTGLNNISQGLGLE
+227 TGLNNISQGLGLE
-241 LVGYGK
+241 VVGYGK
-247 AEALKVQNESEGD
+247 VEGSKIENYSGEGYIKD
-260 YNNSQSLDGGLDV
+260 ANIDGGLDV
-273 NYNITPGLKA
+273 NYNITSGLKA
-283 SLTVNTDFAETE
+283 SLTLNTDFAETE
-295 VDDRQINLTRFPIRF
+295 VDERQINLTRFPIRF

-323 FRFAP
+323 LRFAS

-340 GLRSGNPIPILYGG
+340 GLQSGNPVPILFGG
-354 RVIGKIGKVE
+354 RIIGKIGNIE
-364 VAAQQVKTRETDNF
+364 VAAKQVKTRETGF
-378 SSEEF
+378 SNSEDF
-383 SVIRLKQNF
+383 SVLRLKQNF

-402 TRRHTNKGKQFVPP
+402 TRRHTNKGKEFIPP
-416 LQDRNTLGIDLTL
+416 LQDRNTLGVDLSL
-429 NTSTFLKNQNL
+429 NTSTFLKNKNL

-450 PELPGEINNNIWDR
+450 PNSLDEINNNIWDR

-484 REFGVSYDPSV
+484 REFGVSYDPAV

-515 LEKSSTIRELKWEVS
+515 LENSSLIRELQWEVS

-572 EYDFDILGDNSIII
+572 EYNFDILGDKSIII
-586 PVGNYTNW
+586 PIGNYTNW
-594 SHQIELET
+594 LHQIELET
-602 ANYRKIVYGIEL
+602 ANYRKIVYEIEL

-619 WSGNRTEYEN
+619 WSGNRTEYQN
-629 ELIFRPFPGINLN
+629 NLTFRPYPGINLN
-642 LGYIHSRVNLREG
+642 LGYIHSRINLEEG
-655 NFKTNLVRFLGDFD
+655 NFKTNLIRFLSDFD
-669 FTPFISFS
+669 LSPFISFS
-677 SNIQYDDISEN
+677 SNIQYDDISKE

-711 NWFDDNGKYK
+711 NWIDDAGKFK
-721 TSSMMGATKITYT
+721 TTSMMGASKITYT

>member
-1 MIRLLISLF
+1 MF

-33 PIKSGD
+33 PIKSED
-39 IKLDGRLDDTFWSDI
+39 IKLDGKLDDTFWSDV

-76 IKIAYDENYLYIGAI
+76 VKVAYDENYLYIGAI

-378 SSEEF
+378 NSEDF

-402 TRRHTNKGKQFVPP
+402 TRRHTNKGKEFVPP
-416 LQDRNTLGIDLTL
+416 LQDRNTLGVDLTL

-450 PELPGEINNNIWDR
+450 PETPGEINNNIWDR

-484 REFGVSYDPSV
+484 REFGVNYDPAV

-515 LEKSSTIRELKWEVS
+515 LEKSSTIRELQWEVS

-572 EYDFDILGDNSIII
+572 EYDFNILGDNSIVI

-614 NTEGF
+614 KTEGF

-711 NWFDDNGKYK
+711 NWFNDDGKYK

-734 HRF
+734 QRF